1 MAPTGKSSEQK
12 AAAEPTQQPGEAAT
26 QVTRLEE
33 AKEEEDVSRGR
44 SYGKCFREVRHE
56 FDSA

>member
-1 MAPTGKSSEQK
+1 MAPTGKSREQK

-33 AKEEEDVSRGR
+33 AEEEDFSRGR
-44 SYGKCFREVRHE
+44 SYGKCSREVKLG
-56 FDSA
+56 FDGV